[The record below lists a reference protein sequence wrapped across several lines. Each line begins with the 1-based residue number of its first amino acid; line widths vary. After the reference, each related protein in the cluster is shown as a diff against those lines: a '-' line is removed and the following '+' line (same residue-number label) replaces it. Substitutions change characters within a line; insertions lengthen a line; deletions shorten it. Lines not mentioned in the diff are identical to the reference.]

1 MVVDH
6 QTDLNRKKI
15 DYLIERWQKD
25 SHRKCNIQKLKGTVV
40 HFTDEDD
47 SNVDEF
53 LDDIYSRLGKNSV
66 LVFSGQ
72 DYAPPDMENVEYL
85 SYVSSKSV
93 DYEIEQIPE
102 NITMLTGAKYER
114 TRSGHIK
121 CYVVYTKKGKAD
133 IEVSIRDDE
142 RTTID
147 IAVKGYGDVVRLIT
161 QRIEKGFARSP
172 RLNKLN

>member
-53 LDDIYSRLGKNSV
+53 LDDVYSRLGKNSV

-72 DYAPPDMENVEYL
+72 DYTPPDMEIVECL
-85 SYVSSKSV
+85 SYTSNDSV
-93 DYEIEQIPE
+93 EVERIAIPKMIKGVTKADYVGI
-102 NITMLTGAKYER
+102 
-114 TRSGHIK
+114 RSGDV
-121 CYVVYTKKGKAD
+121 CRYVTYTKKGKAE
-133 IEVSIRDDE
+133 IEVDITEKDDK
-142 RTTID
+142 TAIK
-147 IAVKGYGDVVRLIT
+147 IFVSGYGDVVNLISK
-161 QRIEKGFARSP
+161 RIEGVLKADYKKES
-172 RLNKLN
+172 